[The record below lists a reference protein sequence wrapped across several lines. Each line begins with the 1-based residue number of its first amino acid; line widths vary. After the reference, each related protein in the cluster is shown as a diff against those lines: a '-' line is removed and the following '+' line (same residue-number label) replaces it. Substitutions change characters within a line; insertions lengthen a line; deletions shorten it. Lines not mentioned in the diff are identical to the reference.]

1 MLMKHVLGFATKLHG
16 HTLTAPRRL
25 SKVALDIE
33 QAVWFREGQIVK
45 FFMPHTNKERQIDQ
59 GVVVK
64 VDLRDRMLHIQAAKM
79 GLQHVKMDN
88 PHMEVLNPDEL

>member
-1 MLMKHVLGFATKLHG
+1 M
-16 HTLTAPRRL
+16 
-25 SKVALDIE
+25 ALDIE

-64 VDLRDRMLHIQAAKM
+64 VDLRGRMLHIQAAKM

>member
-1 MLMKHVLGFATKLHG
+1 MA
-16 HTLTAPRRL
+16 
-25 SKVALDIE
+25 IE
-33 QAVWFREGQIVK
+33 IDKTVGYHEGQIVK

-64 VDLRDRMLHIQAAKM
+64 VDLRGRMLHIQAAKM

>member
-1 MLMKHVLGFATKLHG
+1 M
-16 HTLTAPRRL
+16 
-25 SKVALDIE
+25 ALDIE

-45 FFMPHTNKERQIDQ
+45 FFMPYTNKERQIDQ

-79 GLQHVKMDN
+79 GCLLYTSPSPRDLSTSRM
-88 PHMEVLNPDEL
+88 PSSA